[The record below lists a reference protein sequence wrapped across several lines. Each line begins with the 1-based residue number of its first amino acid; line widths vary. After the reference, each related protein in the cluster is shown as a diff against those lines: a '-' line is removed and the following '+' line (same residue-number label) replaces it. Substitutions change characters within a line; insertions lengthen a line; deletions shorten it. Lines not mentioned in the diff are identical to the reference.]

1 MTTRPPAAP
10 VGRATLPP
18 MSLDELRAAAE
29 RVLSILP
36 SDDLDR
42 DALALAAWVRDL
54 LGQQTTRCAKYIGK
68 HEVPQTIHVSGW
80 GYFSPDAVRA
90 IAADLLR
97 AAESAG
103 SLPEARV
110 HEREEG

>member
-1 MTTRPPAAP
+1 
-10 VGRATLPP
+10 VG
-18 MSLDELRAAAE
+18 
-29 RVLSILP
+29 LP

-42 DALALAAWVRDL
+42 DALALATFVRDL
-54 LGQQTTRCAKYIGK
+54 LILGAGPDYADVAFAKPSK
-68 HEVPQTIHVSGW
+68 SGW
-80 GYFSPDAVRA
+80 VDLDFDTNYKVVPPVAARA
-90 IAADLLR
+90 YAADLLRAAEVAERR